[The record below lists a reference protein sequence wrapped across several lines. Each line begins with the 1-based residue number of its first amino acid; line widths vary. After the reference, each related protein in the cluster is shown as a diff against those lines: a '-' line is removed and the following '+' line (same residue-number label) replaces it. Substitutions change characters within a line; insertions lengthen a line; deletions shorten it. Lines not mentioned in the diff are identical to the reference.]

1 MNIGIQLSAKKSI
14 NPLPKLPTTPNP
26 YIVADIAAPNTA
38 CATNSIGAANKNVN
52 SIGSVIPVK
61 KPVNAAGSNSPAT
74 TFFFLSLAVTYIA
87 KAAAGKPN
95 TLELPC
101 NENPP

>member
-1 MNIGIQLSAKKSI
+1 MLNLLLFEQTFCDEWFLNIGIQLSAKKSI

-38 CATNSIGAANKNVN
+38 CATNNAGAANKNVN

-61 KPVNAAGSNSPAT
+61 KPVNAAGSNRPAT
-74 TFFFLSLAVTYIA
+74 TFFFFIFSCYIHS
-87 KAAAGKPN
+87 
-95 TLELPC
+95 
-101 NENPP
+101 